1 MSIGAAGGDGRWWQR
16 HQLSPLGPGR
26 AQDTGED
33 STFVTTEGTRLGE
46 GPGEGRA
53 GRARPSTVLGEAV

>member
-1 MSIGAAGGDGRWWQR
+1 MSIGAEGGDGRWWQR

-33 STFVTTEGTRLGE
+33 STFVTMEGTQLGE

-53 GRARPSTVLGEAV
+53 GRA